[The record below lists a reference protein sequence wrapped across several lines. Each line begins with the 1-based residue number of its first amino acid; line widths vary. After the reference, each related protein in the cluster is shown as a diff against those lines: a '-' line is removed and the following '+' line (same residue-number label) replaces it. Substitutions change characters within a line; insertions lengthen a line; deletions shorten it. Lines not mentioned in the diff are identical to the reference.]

1 MKTKIR
7 TNDSI
12 ESALKVYCEEYGFG
26 SMNKNDFEVFIFGHL
41 LQMAEYKGKSNYELS
56 LLLHIPETKIKRLRY
71 ESALHNVAPNTDYR
85 GEVYKLLEN
94 VQLRAD
100 NKRIVFQVED
110 VMIKSY
116 ISSVLKQNGRM
127 LDSSFNPELI
137 VLHLDDFQ
145 YLAEAVYPK
154 EQINRVM
161 KEAKKLSNAS
171 VQKEISWK
179 DIMGWVVEGA
189 VSGAASGA
197 TSAIMTNLT
206 PLGII
211 GTIKNVLQ
219 SKK

>member
-7 TNDSI
+7 ISDSI

-26 SMNKNDFEVFIFGHL
+26 SMNKNDFEVFIFGQL
-41 LQMAEYKGKSNYELS
+41 LQMSEYKGKSNYELS

-71 ESALHNVAPNTDYR
+71 ESALRNVMPNTDYKV
-85 GEVYKLLEN
+85 EVYKLLERA
-94 VQLRAD
+94 QLRAD
-100 NKRIVFQVED
+100 KKKIVFQVED

-127 LDSSFNPELI
+127 LDLSFNPELI
-137 VLHLDDFQ
+137 VLYLDDFQ
-145 YLAEAVYPK
+145 YLANEVYPK
-154 EQINRVM
+154 EEMDRVM

-219 SKK
+219 SQK

>member
-1 MKTKIR
+1 MKTKISI
-7 TNDSI
+7 TNSI
-12 ESALKVYCEEYGFG
+12 ESALKVYCDEYGFG
-26 SMNKNDFEVFIFGHL
+26 SMNKNDFEVFIFGQL
-41 LQMAEYKGKSNYELS
+41 LQMSEYKGKSNYELS
-56 LLLHIPETKIKRLRY
+56 LLLHIPEAKIKRLRY
-71 ESALHNVAPNTDYR
+71 ESALQNVMPNTDYK
-85 GEVYKLLEN
+85 GEVYKLLEK

-110 VMIKSY
+110 VIIKSY

-145 YLAEAVYPK
+145 YLAKAVYSEGDISK
-154 EQINRVM
+154 VI
-161 KEAKKLSNAS
+161 KEAKKLSKES
-171 VQKEISWK
+171 TEKEISWK
-179 DIMGWVVEGA
+179 EIMGWVIEGA

-197 TSAIMTNLT
+197 TSAIITNLT
-206 PLGII
+206 PAGII